1 MQACRAGQVHPAAG
15 GPSMGDERRRPPFPD
30 ALGAMD
36 DDAALQALAEGAPDA
51 MAVLYDRH
59 GAAAYRTAMV
69 LLREPGTAEEV
80 VQESFLAVW
89 RNRGRFD
96 PGRGSFR
103 PWLLTIVRNR
113 ARDRM
118 RANRVRPEST
128 VDGWDMPGDAA
139 DAVDVWEE
147 VSVEAERER
156 VRRALAT
163 LPQDMRRIFGLAY
176 YGGMS
181 QSEIS
186 AQLEMPLGT
195 VKSTMRRGLQRLR
208 GLLLESGGAEALP

>member
-1 MQACRAGQVHPAAG
+1 MQACRPGQEQIAAG
-15 GPSMGDERRRPPFPD
+15 RRAVAERPPAPGATF
-30 ALGAMD
+30 AMD
-36 DDAALQALAEGAPDA
+36 DDEALQALASGAADA

-59 GAAAYRTAMV
+59 GGAAYRTAMV
-69 LLREPGTAEEV
+69 LLREPAAAEEV
-80 VQESFLAVW
+80 VQEAFLAVW

-113 ARDRM
+113 ARDRI
-118 RANRVRPEST
+118 RSRRVRVET
-128 VDGWDMPGDAA
+128 GDDAWEQRAA
-139 DAVDVWEE
+139 TVDVWEE

-156 VRRALAT
+156 VRRALST
-163 LPQDMRRIFGLAY
+163 LPGEMRRIFGLAFY
-176 YGGMS
+176 QGYS

-186 AQLEMPLGT
+186 ATLEMPLGT

-208 GLLLESGGAEALP
+208 ALLLEPPGDVETRP

>member
-1 MQACRAGQVHPAAG
+1 MQACRPGQETIAAG
-15 GPSMGDERRRPPFPD
+15 PGAVAERPTAPG
-30 ALGAMD
+30 ALGLMD
-36 DDAALQALAEGAPDA
+36 DEEALRALAAGAPDA

-59 GAAAYRTAMV
+59 GAAAYRTAV
-69 LLREPGTAEEV
+69 LVLREPAAAEEV
-80 VQESFLAVW
+80 VQEAFLAVW
-89 RNRGRFD
+89 RNRHRFD

-113 ARDRM
+113 ARDRI
-118 RANRVRPEST
+118 RARRARVETAEGPWEL
-128 VDGWDMPGDAA
+128 PA
-139 DAVDVWEE
+139 DSVDVWEE

-163 LPQDMRRIFGLAY
+163 LPGDVRRIFGLAFY
-176 YGGMS
+176 QGYS

-186 AQLEMPLGT
+186 ATLEMPLGT

-208 GLLLESGGAEALP
+208 ALLLEPPADVETRP

>member
-1 MQACRAGQVHPAAG
+1 MQACRPGQDQTIAG
-15 GPSMGDERRRPPFPD
+15 RRAVAERPPAPGAAF
-30 ALGAMD
+30 AMD
-36 DDAALQALAEGAPDA
+36 DDEALQALAAGAADA

-69 LLREPGTAEEV
+69 LLREPAAAEEV
-80 VQESFLAVW
+80 VQEAFLAVW

-113 ARDRM
+113 ARDRI
-118 RANRVRPEST
+118 RARRARVETAEEP
-128 VDGWDMPGDAA
+128 WQLPAA
-139 DAVDVWEE
+139 AVDVWEE

-156 VRRALAT
+156 VRSALAT
-163 LPQDMRRIFGLAY
+163 LPGEMRRIFGLAFY
-176 YGGMS
+176 QGYS

-186 AQLEMPLGT
+186 ATLEMPLGT

-208 GLLLESGGAEALP
+208 AMLLEPPADVETRP

>member
-1 MQACRAGQVHPAAG
+1 MQPCRAGQVRPGLG
-15 GPSMGDERRRPPFPD
+15 GVAVGEEGVRPPTPD
-30 ALGAMD
+30 ALGRMD
-36 DDAALQALAEGAPDA
+36 DDEALHALAEGATDA

-59 GAAAYRTAMV
+59 GAAAYRTAMI

-80 VQESFLAVW
+80 VQEAFLAVW

-118 RANRVRPEST
+118 RQRRVRPESSSEERWET
-128 VDGWDMPGDAA
+128 PSDV
-139 DAVDVWEE
+139 VDVWEE
-147 VSVEAERER
+147 VSVEAERDR

-163 LPQDMRRIFGLAY
+163 LPGDQRRLFGLAFY
-176 YGGMS
+176 EGFS

-195 VKSTMRRGLQRLR
+195 VKSKMRRGLQRLR
-208 GLLLESGGAEALP
+208 SLLMEPAADAEPLT